1 MIMNMIIITIM
12 ITFTKYSYWLVIT
25 ISRSI
30 SIIVSI
36 TISSNI
42 LAITNEKWPQLSSY
56 FDYISLL
63 DYP

>member
-1 MIMNMIIITIM
+1 M